1 MIKMKLKKMM
11 NIKIIINFI
20 WLCEIY
26 RLMIII
32 SFFVFI
38 LYKIIM
44 NYHIYLTTK
53 TNIIDNLLSFLIYKL
68 SILIFLSFIKIN

>member
-1 MIKMKLKKMM
+1 
-11 NIKIIINFI
+11 
-20 WLCEIY
+20 
-26 RLMIII
+26 MIII

-53 TNIIDNLLSFLIYKL
+53 TIIIDNLLSFLIYKL